1 MSPLVTSLIVLA
13 CICGGALSGIFA
25 SALLPQVQMGSDSRD
40 VVRLTMGLVATTVAI
55 VLGMLVA
62 SAKTFYDTQNSEVT
76 QMAANFVLLDR
87 VLAHY
92 GQETTDTRVALRVFL
107 PRLSELLGARDKAFY
122 PRRDGE
128 AIFDRIQKLSPK
140 DDNQR
145 YLKAQATSLAIQI
158 AQVRWLVFEQ
168 KTVPVPRL
176 LLLMLIFWLTVL
188 FASFGL
194 FGPRNVTVL
203 VGLLISALAVCG
215 AIFLILEMYHPDT
228 GLLKVSDAPLRAAV
242 AQLGQ

>member
-13 CICGGALSGIFA
+13 CICGGALFGILA

-87 VLAHY
+87 ILAHY
-92 GQETTDTRVALRVFL
+92 GPEATDTRSAMRVFL
-107 PRLSELLGARDKAFY
+107 PRLSELLGARNRPFDPA
-122 PRRDGE
+122 REGE

-145 YLKAQATSLAIQI
+145 SLKMQATSLAIQI
-158 AQVRWLVFEQ
+158 GQLRWLVFEQ